1 MYTNELDEIV
11 ETSNADDVQFLVPL
25 PDRYRCPLCKKALK
39 NPLQT
44 ACGHRF
50 CQICLNRTVS
60 GINRKCPVDGQ
71 IIDPVFQDISCQ
83 RELLQLVCVCNNQ
96 NHGCTWSGKLQN
108 LTDHLSLCAY
118 KEVQC
123 PNAGCAIKLL
133 SQNLKEHV
141 EVNCLFKKAA
151 CLWCGVSISQA
162 EQQNHKK
169 ICPRL
174 PLSCP
179 EGCGESSIPR
189 NSIDDHLE
197 NHCTLAEI
205 VCPFK
210 NNGCLFEARRDT
222 VKEHCS
228 EQSEKH
234 LELLAKSLTARQKK
248 EEEMNQ
254 TINTLTE
261 EKRALETQLDNQR
274 EVLAAAV
281 QDMRVLQTRVAN
293 AERILSDHKK
303 ELSNIRQQVGS
314 LRDTAMFEQFSAQME
329 EFRLAIREHEV
340 QLGTLKREAM
350 KVVGNRPSSATGI
363 SVSVANEARMER
375 HEHQLA
381 LHDVNLAEQDIKIQ
395 MLEATSYDGMYI
407 WKIDA
412 WPKRLQEAKNGRT
425 PSIYSPPF
433 YVGRFGYKV
442 CARAY
447 PNGDGM
453 GKSTHLSVF
462 FVIMRGEYDALL
474 PWPFHHKVTFRLL
487 DQEGQVD
494 VTDSFRPDPNS
505 SSFKRPTSD
514 MNIASGCPTFISH
527 DTLRTRG
534 YVRGDTLFI
543 KITVDTAGI
552 RVY

>member
-1 MYTNELDEIV
+1 M
-11 ETSNADDVQFLVPL
+11 
-25 PDRYRCPLCKKALK
+25 
-39 NPLQT
+39 
-44 ACGHRF
+44 
-50 CQICLNRTVS
+50 
-60 GINRKCPVDGQ
+60 
-71 IIDPVFQDISCQ
+71 
-83 RELLQLVCVCNNQ
+83 
-96 NHGCTWSGKLQN
+96 
-108 LTDHLSLCAY
+108 
-118 KEVQC
+118 
-123 PNAGCAIKLL
+123 
-133 SQNLKEHV
+133 
-141 EVNCLFKKAA
+141 
-151 CLWCGVSISQA
+151 
-162 EQQNHKK
+162 
-169 ICPRL
+169 
-174 PLSCP
+174 
-179 EGCGESSIPR
+179 
-189 NSIDDHLE
+189 
-197 NHCTLAEI
+197 
-205 VCPFK
+205 
-210 NNGCLFEARRDT
+210 
-222 VKEHCS
+222 
-228 EQSEKH
+228 
-234 LELLAKSLTARQKK
+234 ELLAKSLTACQKK

-261 EKRALETQLDNQR
+261 EKRVLETQFDNQR
-274 EVLAAAV
+274 ETLAAAV
-281 QDMRVLQTRVAN
+281 GDMRILQTRVAN

-303 ELSNIRQQVGS
+303 ELSNFRQQLGS
-314 LRDTAMFEQFSAQME
+314 LRDTATLEQFSAQME

-350 KVVGNRPSSATGI
+350 KVVGNRPSAARTN
-363 SVSVANEARMER
+363 SVGSEARMDR

-412 WPKRLQEAKNGRT
+412 WPKRLQEAKSGRT

-462 FVIMRGEYDALL
+462 FVIMKGEYDALL

-487 DQEGQVD
+487 DQEGQMD

-527 DTLRTRG
+527 NTLRTRG
-534 YVRGDTLFI
+534 YVRVDTLFI
-543 KITVDTAGI
+543 KITVDTVGI
-552 RVY
+552 QVY